1 MNLKTAKTIRKI
13 LLIVACVAFIAGVS
27 MSQQA
32 AKEAAT
38 DLSKISVK
46 ITDKECYYNQNETYY
61 INGCYHIDFTY
72 EIKNKAK
79 VDWRYLSITT
89 YVYDND
95 GTSLGT
101 ITSEF
106 GSHYGDSDLRLKVG
120 GTVIKKSGL
129 KDNQPDKFFTTLY
142 ESDLSEL
149 RFESEVTYGVYI
161 EK

>member
-1 MNLKTAKTIRKI
+1 MK
-13 LLIVACVAFIAGVS
+13 S
-27 MSQQA
+27 
-32 AKEAAT
+32 
-38 DLSKISVK
+38 
-46 ITDKECYYNQNETYY
+46 
-61 INGCYHIDFTY
+61 
-72 EIKNKAK
+72 KNKAK

-89 YVYDND
+89 YVYDKD

-106 GSHYGDSDLRLKVG
+106 GSRYGDSDLRLKVG